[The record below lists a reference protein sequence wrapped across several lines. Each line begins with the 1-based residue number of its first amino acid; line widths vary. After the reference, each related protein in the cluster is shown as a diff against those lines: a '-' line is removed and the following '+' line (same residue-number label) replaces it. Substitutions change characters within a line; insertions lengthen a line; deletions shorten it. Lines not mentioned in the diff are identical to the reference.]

1 MNTLL
6 IALIRA
12 LRSHRWL
19 RLLGCAFVL
28 SSLGNGL
35 TQVVVF
41 GQLLRWQASPATL
54 TLAYML
60 ATLPGFLGS
69 IWGEYL
75 CRKISPLRILILCEV
90 LGMLALIFPLYGL
103 LWHNIPALLAVHS
116 AEALFSGMS
125 YPALTLLLKRGL
137 STDELPAATAMET
150 LIFASQ
156 VLLGT
161 GVGILLFEVLSPLT
175 LLAIDALS
183 FTASAVLLASFAA
196 VFHVVPKSG
205 KKPSP
210 GDGRLLWRNCSPLQR
225 RTILLL
231 PVLAAVGSPAMALLP
246 AVAQHMRPVDT
257 AELALPLLFARSL
270 GQLCGPLLLNADQL
284 RRYAGS
290 NGRLLLCLALFL
302 GGYFLLPLLAGWP
315 LAGLGMIFGAH
326 LASNV
331 VFALGTYG
339 VLRNFGS
346 EQVASASAMAWRGQV
361 MIAAVATGCAGLMA
375 ERIGAVSALY
385 SVSLLSLVGVAI
397 LLWYYRESED
407 ETG

>member
-12 LRSHRWL
+12 LHSHRWL
-19 RLLGCAFVL
+19 CLLGCAFVL

-69 IWGEYL
+69 IWGESL

-90 LGMLALIFPLYGL
+90 LGMLVLIFPLYGL
-103 LWHNIPALLAVHS
+103 LWHNIPALLAVQS
-116 AEALFSGMS
+116 AEALLSGMS
-125 YPALTLLLKRGL
+125 YPALALLLKRGL

-161 GVGILLFEVLSPLT
+161 GLGVVLFDVLSPLT

-183 FTASAVLLASFAA
+183 FTASAGLLAGSAA
-196 VFHVVPKSG
+196 VFHAVQQPDADS
-205 KKPSP
+205 SP
-210 GDGRLLWRNCSPLQR
+210 AASRLRWRNCSALQR
-225 RTILLL
+225 RSILLL
-231 PVLAAVGSPAMALLP
+231 PALAAVGSPAMALLP
-246 AVAQHMRPVDT
+246 AVAQQMRPVDT

-290 NGRLLLCLALFL
+290 NGRLLLCLVLFL
-302 GGYFLLPLLAGWP
+302 GGYFLLPLLGGWP
-315 LAGLGMIFGAH
+315 VAGLGLIFGAH

-331 VFALGTYG
+331 VFALGTFG
-339 VLRNFGS
+339 VLRHFAA
-346 EQVASASAMAWRGQV
+346 EQVATASAMAWRGQV
-361 MIAAVATGCAGLMA
+361 LIAAVATGSAGLLA
-375 ERIGAVSALY
+375 EGIGAASALY
-385 SVSLLSLVGVAI
+385 CVSLVSLVCVAI
-397 LLWYYRESED
+397 LLWRYRE
-407 ETG
+407 

>member
-12 LRSHRWL
+12 LRRHRWL
-19 RLLGCAFVL
+19 CLLGCAFVL

-90 LGMLALIFPLYGL
+90 LGMLALILPLYGL
-103 LWHNIPALLAVHS
+103 LWHNIPALLAVQS

-125 YPALTLLLKRGL
+125 FPALALLLKRGL
-137 STDELPAATAMET
+137 SADELPAATAMET

-161 GVGILLFEVLSPLT
+161 GIGILLFDVISSLA

-183 FTASAVLLASFAA
+183 FAASAALLAFSAAFFHGEQQPAADTAS
-196 VFHVVPKSG
+196 
-205 KKPSP
+205 PSS
-210 GDGRLLWRNCSPLQR
+210 RLRWHHCSPLQR
-225 RTILLL
+225 RSILLL
-231 PVLAAVGSPAMALLP
+231 PALAAVGSPAMALLP
-246 AVAQHMRPVDT
+246 AVAQQMRPVD
-257 AELALPLLFARSL
+257 AAGLALPLLFARSL

-290 NGRLLLCLALFL
+290 NGRLLFCLVLFL
-302 GGYFLLPLLAGWP
+302 SGYFLLPLLGRWP
-315 LAGLGMIFGAH
+315 VAGLGLIFGAH

-331 VFALGTYG
+331 VFALGTFG
-339 VLRNFGS
+339 VLRYFEA
-346 EQVASASAMAWRGQV
+346 EQVATASAMAWRGQV
-361 MIAAVATGCAGLMA
+361 LIAAVATGCAGLLA
-375 ERIGAVSALY
+375 EGIGAASALY
-385 SVSLLSLVGVAI
+385 SVSLVSLAGVAI
-397 LLWYYRESED
+397 LLRRYRE
-407 ETG
+407 